1 MADTVFAFTSDLLDE
16 GVDTALDRTG
26 AGGVTVAG
34 VYHASRDVF
43 PHHPTRRV
51 QYLDGG
57 VHYFQPSP
65 EYYGEIKPVTAV
77 AEDPFEQI
85 RAATAARGAA
95 FNAWLV
101 YLHNDRIGFSQPEY
115 APRNVYGDPY
125 RTDLCPANPAVREY
139 AVALTRDVARY
150 GCDLVLA
157 ESLHYHPLGHGNH
170 HERYLFALGPL
181 AEFLLG
187 LCFCSH
193 CVLRAI
199 EDGID
204 VAGLVKAVRAITD
217 QGLSGEVPGPDGE
230 VTLETVAGGEL
241 PAFLDSRQRT
251 VTSLVEEVRA
261 ALDGSGTAFCFMDQ
275 AGAMKGYATGQP
287 SGALAADVAWQLG
300 VDVAGVSAH
309 ADAYQVLA
317 YAQDPERIRADVAAY
332 QERLASGVPLRCALR
347 PTPPDCTSAE
357 NLAAKLDV
365 LDALGVGDRDFYH
378 YGLLPLR
385 NLEMLRGVLVSRMSS
400 R

>member
-1 MADTVFAFTSDLLDE
+1 MADTVFSFVTDLIDE
-16 GVDTALDRTG
+16 GVDAALDRSG

-57 VHYFQPSP
+57 VHYFRPSL
-65 EYYGEIKPVTAV
+65 ELYGEIEPVAAYEDV
-77 AEDPFEQI
+77 DPFERI
-85 RAATAARGAA
+85 RADTAARGAA
-95 FNAWLV
+95 MHAWLV
-101 YLHNDRIGFSQPEY
+101 YLHNDRVGFSRPEF

-157 ESLHYHPLGHGNH
+157 ESLHYHPLGHGSH
-170 HERYLFALGPL
+170 HERCLFDLGPL

-193 CVLRAI
+193 CVLRAM
-199 EDGID
+199 EDGVD
-204 VAGLVKAVRAITD
+204 VAALVREVRAVTD
-217 QGLSGEVPGPDGE
+217 AALAGDGADRE
-230 VTLETVAGGEL
+230 LALDGEL
-241 PAFLDSRQRT
+241 PAFIDSRQRT

-261 ALDGSGTAFCFMDQ
+261 ALDGTGTAFCFMDQ
-275 AGAMKGYATGQP
+275 AGALKGYATGQP
-287 SGALAADVAWQLG
+287 AGAPAADVAWQLG
-300 VDVAGVSAH
+300 VDVAAVSDLV
-309 ADAYQVLA
+309 DAYQVLA
-317 YAQDPERIRADVAAY
+317 YAQDPARVATDVAAY
-332 QERLASGVPLRCALR
+332 RSRTRGVPLRCALR
-347 PTPPDCTSAE
+347 PTRPDCASPE

-365 LDALGVGDRDFYH
+365 LDGLGVTERDFYH
-378 YGLLPLR
+378 YGLLPLPAI
-385 NLEMLRGVLVSRMSS
+385 NQLRTVLTNR
-400 R
+400 